1 MNRPNWTEYALAL
14 AQTAAFRS
22 EDPWLK
28 VGAVVLRS
36 DRSVASIGYNGAPS
50 NVELD
55 WNDREARR
63 PYVIHAEANALRYV
77 TPPDTRGG
85 LLAVTHR
92 PCMNCLPLISAYG
105 IKEVFYLKEINQE
118 IYPPDRLNQ
127 IADRLGIQVKRHEGE
142 INA

>member
-1 MNRPNWTEYALAL
+1 LRLNWTEYALAL
-14 AQTAAFRS
+14 AETAALRS

-28 VGAVVLRS
+28 VGAVVLRP

-50 NVELD
+50 GVQLNWD
-55 WNDREARR
+55 DRESRR

-77 TPPDTRGG
+77 TPMDTRGG

-105 IKEVFYLKEINQE
+105 IKEIFYLGEINQE
-118 IYPPDRLNQ
+118 TYPPDQLNR
-127 IADRLGIQVKRHEGE
+127 IADRLGIHVKKYEGE

>member
-1 MNRPNWTEYALAL
+1 MRLNWSEYALAL
-14 AQTAAFRS
+14 AKTAALRS

-50 NVELD
+50 GVSLNWD
-55 WNDREARR
+55 DRESRR

-77 TPPDTRGG
+77 TPSDTRGG

-105 IKEVFYLKEINQE
+105 IKEVFYLGEINQE
-118 IYPPDRLNQ
+118 TYPPDQLNR
-127 IADRLGIQVKRHEGE
+127 IADRLGIHVKKYEGE